1 MTNPLDQF
9 IIKPVFEIN
18 ILKYCLIFTN
28 STIAF
33 IFSYSILI
41 FLIYITFKKINII
54 SKEKQALGEI
64 VVLSIKKTLIM
75 SAGKKS
81 EIFLGFILTIFLLI
95 LISNISGMIPYNF
108 TATSHICVTITL
120 SILVFSIVTFIG
132 FYYNKIMYL
141 KILMP
146 EGTPLFLAP
155 LIIMIEL
162 FAYFAR
168 PVSLAIRLAA
178 NMTAG
183 HVVLKVLATFSIVS
197 GYLGII
203 PFILL
208 TILTGFE
215 IFICVLQAYI
225 FTVLTCAYLN
235 DALNLH

>member
-1 MTNPLDQF
+1 
-9 IIKPVFEIN
+9 
-18 ILKYCLIFTN
+18 
-28 STIAF
+28 
-33 IFSYSILI
+33 
-41 FLIYITFKKINII
+41 
-54 SKEKQALGEI
+54 
-64 VVLSIKKTLIM
+64 
-75 SAGKKS
+75 
-81 EIFLGFILTIFLLI
+81 
-95 LISNISGMIPYNF
+95 
-108 TATSHICVTITL
+108 
-120 SILVFSIVTFIG
+120 
-132 FYYNKIMYL
+132 MYL

-146 EGTPLFLAP
+146 DGTPLFLAP

-197 GYLGII
+197 GYLGIM

-208 TILTGFE
+208 IILTGFE

-225 FTVLTCAYLN
+225 FTVLTCSYLN